1 MRRLIPC
8 QMSLLAV
15 ALGAALGSASPAA
28 AGPFEDA
35 VAIATDPR
43 ALASRSAEA
52 ERLFRAAMSSGD
64 NQADAAYNLGLV
76 LLKRGDRAGAKRAWA
91 QALSL
96 KPGHL
101 GAMARLASLDL
112 DDPSTAPSAL
122 AALEALVREKC
133 DSDGPCDRFQPDA
146 RNALAGRALAEGRL
160 DDAIRHGRNA
170 LLGDPENVNAFLNVA
185 IAYFRKGLPD
195 QAGLI
200 ATSALEKNPNAASL
214 HNLMGL
220 VYLSKDDSRG
230 ATQAFTAALEVDPTH
245 DDARLNLA
253 ALELAY
259 GDFAGA
265 LKRFDEVLANRP
277 DDPELVTSRAVALRG
292 LKRFDEADA
301 AYRAAAT
308 LPGANPDIGYN
319 LCILHHQY
327 TQRWSDA
334 ETACQAYLTVL
345 SDKHPNR
352 GEVEK
357 RLKGIRATLK
367 ALQNQPQTP

>member
-1 MRRLIPC
+1 MRRFTLMPLFA
-8 QMSLLAV
+8 LL
-15 ALGAALGSASPAA
+15 LGAPGPAV

-35 VAIATDPR
+35 VAIATDPK
-43 ALASRSAEA
+43 ALASRGTEV
-52 ERLFRAAMSSGD
+52 ERLFRAAMSTGD
-64 NQADAAYNLGLV
+64 RKADAAFNLGLV
-76 LLKRGDRAGAKRAWA
+76 MLRRGDRAKAKALWE
-91 QALSL
+91 QALGFD
-96 KPGHL
+96 PNHL
-101 GAMARLASLDL
+101 GAKARIASLGL
-112 DDPSTAPSAL
+112 DDPSTTPGAL
-122 AALEALVREKC
+122 AALEAIVREKC
-133 DSDGPCDRFQPDA
+133 DADGPCDRFQPDA

-185 IAYFRKGLPD
+185 IAYYRKGLPD

-200 ATSALEKNPNAASL
+200 ATSALEKNPKAASL
-214 HNLMGL
+214 LNLMGL

-230 ATQAFTAALEVDPTH
+230 ATQSFTAALEADPTN

-259 GDFAGA
+259 GDFASA

-277 DDPELVTSRAVALRG
+277 GDPELVTSRAVALRG

-301 AYRAAAT
+301 AYRKAQT

-327 TQRWSDA
+327 TQRWTDA
-334 ETACQAYLTVL
+334 ETACDAYLATL
-345 SDKHPNR
+345 APKHPNR

>member
-1 MRRLIPC
+1 MRRLTRLMP
-8 QMSLLAV
+8 LLAV
-15 ALGAALGSASPAA
+15 VLGSQGPALA
-28 AGPFEDA
+28 DPFDDA
-35 VAIATDPR
+35 VAIATDPK
-43 ALASRSAEA
+43 ALATRSAEA
-52 ERLFRAAMSSGD
+52 ERLFKASMGSGERR
-64 NQADAAYNLGLV
+64 ADAAFNLGLV
-76 LLKRGDRAGAKRAWA
+76 LLRRGDRTGAEAAWE
-91 QALSL
+91 QALGL
-96 KPGHL
+96 DPNHL
-101 GAMARLASLDL
+101 GAKARIAALGL

-133 DSDGPCDRFQPDA
+133 EADGPCDRFQPEA

-200 ATSALEKNPNAASL
+200 ATSALEKNPKAASL

-220 VYLSKDDSRG
+220 VYLAQDNSRA
-230 ATQAFTAALEVDPTH
+230 ATQAFTAALEADPAN

-259 GDFAGA
+259 GDFASA

-277 DDPELVTSRAVALRG
+277 NEPELVTSRAVALRG
-292 LKRFDEADA
+292 LKRFDEAEA
-301 AYRAAAT
+301 AYRKAQT

-327 TQRWSDA
+327 TQRWADA
-334 ETACQAYLTVL
+334 RSACDAYLAGL
-345 SDKHPNR
+345 PDKHPNR
-352 GEVEK
+352 PEVQK
-357 RLKGIRATLK
+357 RLKGIEATLK